1 MFVIIKGAG
10 DLASGAALRLRHAG
24 FDVAMTELPRPLAVR
39 RTVCFSRAVY
49 EGSALVEDITA
60 VLVKDGAGMRDCLA
74 WGRVAVFVDPEARI
88 VKRFPP
94 DALVDAVMAKK
105 NTGTAINDAP
115 VVIALGPGFTAGTDC
130 HAVIETMRGHSL
142 GRVITEGSAL
152 PNTGVPGEIGGFA
165 AERLLRVPVDGIFE
179 PLRAIGDRVKRGD
192 PVALVRYGEPAW
204 NAAGGQGTAA
214 VPAGTILAVAGGPA
228 AAGAAAAAGMP
239 DSAAATP
246 APAEIRAA
254 IDGMVR
260 GLLPPGIAV
269 KAGMKAGDI
278 DPRCERFHCF
288 TVSDKALAVAGGVLE
303 AVMRFAP
310 VRPAPAPASARFTS
324 SGPLAYEK

>member
-24 FDVAMTELPRPLAVR
+24 FDVVMTELPRPLAVR
-39 RTVCFSRAVY
+39 RTVCFSRAVC
-49 EGSALVEDITA
+49 EGSARVEDVSA
-60 VLVKDGAGMRDCLA
+60 MLVRNEAEMRDCLA
-74 WGRVAVFVDPEARI
+74 GDRVAVFVDPEARI
-88 VKRFPP
+88 VRRFSP
-94 DALVDAVMAKK
+94 DALVDAVMAKR
-105 NTGTAINDAP
+105 NTGTAIDDAP
-115 VVIALGPGFTAGTDC
+115 AVIALGPGFTAGLDC

-165 AERLLRVPVDGIFE
+165 LERILRVPVDGIFE
-179 PLRAIGDRVKRGD
+179 PLTAIGDRVRRGD
-192 PVALVRYGEPAW
+192 PVARVRNGEPVRD
-204 NAAGGQGTAA
+204 AAGGGQG
-214 VPAGTILAVAGGPA
+214 A
-228 AAGAAAAAGMP
+228 AAGGESPTVSPAA
-239 DSAAATP
+239 DVP
-246 APAEIRAA
+246 APAGIRAEIRAE
-254 IDGMVR
+254 IDGIVR

-269 KAGMKAGDI
+269 TAGMKAGDI

-310 VRPAPAPASARFTS
+310 VRFAPASASTRF
-324 SGPLAYEK
+324 AAHEK